1 MKKNNENKREP
12 EQNNVDNLE
21 PPQNDEENME
31 LRSPKVRT
39 LLDGMPKSLTAV
51 GFIAI
56 AVILATLIC
65 VLTLIPYPYSNGESI
80 LFHIMHNV

>member
-1 MKKNNENKREP
+1 MKKNDENKREP
-12 EQNNVDNLE
+12 AQNNVDNLE
-21 PPQNDEENME
+21 TMQNDEEKME
-31 LRSPKVRT
+31 LRFPKVRT

-56 AVILATLIC
+56 AVILAAIIC

-80 LFHIMHNV
+80 LLHIMHNI